1 MIRRIEQRD
10 PQPLRKLGLSRRAAV
25 LVPFE
30 ETRDPDLALQYSNG
44 FVTVEISYDALD
56 AYIEAYG
63 DVPLPIRRD
72 AQTGD
77 KRTWDGKNKV
87 KVIYDRELHLREI
100 TAHARRTARPVNF
113 CPPGGRRARRLTPRF
128 TQASVRPI
136 ARA

>member
-1 MIRRIEQRD
+1 VIRRIERD
-10 PQPLRKLGLSRRAAV
+10 PQPLRKLGLSRRAAS

-72 AQTGD
+72 PQTGD
-77 KRTWDGKNKV
+77 KRTWDNKNKV

-100 TAHARRTARPVNF
+100 TTRTREGLHVRVNF
-113 CPPGGRRARRLTPRF
+113 PALPAADERVA
-128 TQASVRPI
+128 
-136 ARA
+136 